1 MAKKKGMKFL
11 TEKERKA
18 NKAKKFILAFAAFLL
33 AFAVISVT
41 YIFKAYHL
49 TLDDFKKP
57 EESLSETTE
66 TNFHG
71 EVNLEGKANFIIAGT
86 DDEGKNIYYIFAVNA
101 DLDDR
106 EIKVLPVN
114 PSRKAT
120 VDGEEDTILNHFK
133 RDSQRGLIAAVN
145 NAVGFTADRYAISN
159 EAQFKGAINALG
171 GAQIKIDKRIDYKS
185 KSFKLSLMP
194 GEQSM
199 KGETLLKYIRY
210 VGMKVG
216 INAQAQLICD
226 IISQFITDTYVSSAR
241 GYFSEIINNIDSDI
255 TIVDFSKSEKLL
267 KAMADEDSKMQY
279 KPVTTAEELLG

>member
-1 MAKKKGMKFL
+1 MARKKGMKFQ

-33 AFAVISVT
+33 AFAVISIT

-49 TLDDFKKP
+49 SLDDFKKP
-57 EESLSETTE
+57 EESLSETSE
-66 TNFHG
+66 TDVHN
-71 EVNLEGKANFIIAGT
+71 EVNLAGKASFIIANT
-86 DDEGKNIYYIFAVNA
+86 DDEGEKIHFIFVVNA
-101 DLDDR
+101 DLDNKTV
-106 EIKVLPVN
+106 KVLPVN
-114 PSRKAT
+114 PAEKAT
-120 VDGEEDTILNHFK
+120 VDGKEDTILNHYK

-145 NAVGFTADRYAISN
+145 NFTGIKADRYAISN

-226 IISQFITDTYVSSAR
+226 IISQFIKDTYVSSGRA
-241 GYFSEIINNIDSDI
+241 YFSEIINNIDSDI
-255 TIVDFSKSEKLL
+255 SIVDFSKSEKLL
-267 KAMADEDSKMQY
+267 KAMADENNKIEY
-279 KPVTTAEELLG
+279 KPVTSADELTK